1 MVTTPL
7 LYIISSEEIV
17 EELAIEKVKA
27 YVRTRQQSDEVLD
40 GKHAHTNVDY
50 EVCDEMHTGLAD
62 IAVNHLLGAP
72 RFRLKSPHAA
82 SDVRKRCNEDAEN
95 DKGRYQFRRSGRVL
109 REVERKIDALAEVEV
124 DDKFV
129 EKQNILPR
137 NQRIPL

>member
-1 MVTTPL
+1 MTQTSDWDLLLQPEPL
-7 LYIISSEEIV
+7 PLAAGRAYSTANVISGEEIV
-17 EELAIEKVKA
+17 EELAIEKVEA

-82 SDVRKRCNEDAEN
+82 SDVRKR
-95 DKGRYQFRRSGRVL
+95 
-109 REVERKIDALAEVEV
+109 
-124 DDKFV
+124 
-129 EKQNILPR
+129 
-137 NQRIPL
+137 

>member
-1 MVTTPL
+1 MTNLV
-7 LYIISSEEIV
+7 SSEEIV

-50 EVCDEMHTGLAD
+50 EVRDEMHTGLAD
-62 IAVNHLLGAP
+62 IAVNHILGAQ

-95 DKGRYQFRRSGRVL
+95 DKGRYQLRSSGRILLKVE
-109 REVERKIDALAEVEV
+109 REVDTLAEVEV

-137 NQRIPL
+137 NQRIPI